1 MIVPRFTQERCL
13 ILTDADVESLLASAM
28 AAEQQSLTAAD
39 PSVLLPAWWDVADDD
54 LDLLISAID
63 PAVLNQA
70 RMLGLNAQPQHALYP
85 PDEDTRSG
93 PQLGQLQSRIL
104 TEAAYLALS
113 VGIKK
118 VVWPIRI
125 PTDHPDRIQAIGDTI
140 DRAMLI
146 ARLVT
151 LDATTDTA
159 PEVSIDTPFVDLN
172 DDQIFE
178 LARDMP
184 VPLETCWWN
193 AAPTLAAAQQRKA
206 DWNALTN
213 RSALQIEPKPGTQ
226 TPA

>member
-13 ILTDADVESLLASAM
+13 ILTDSDVESLLAAAM
-28 AAEQQSLTAAD
+28 ASEQQSLTASD
-39 PSVLLPAWWDVADDD
+39 PSVLLPAWWNAADED

-70 RMLGLNAQPQHALYP
+70 RMLGLGANPQHALYP
-85 PDEDTRSG
+85 PDEDTRS
-93 PQLGQLQSRIL
+93 PTQLGQLQSRIL
-104 TEAAYLALS
+104 TEAAYLALNS
-113 VGIKK
+113 GIKK
-118 VVWPIRI
+118 VVWPIRV
-125 PTDHPDRIQAIGDTI
+125 PTDHPNRIEAIGDTI

-146 ARLVT
+146 ARLVS
-151 LDATTDTA
+151 LDVTTQTA
-159 PEVSIDTPFVDLN
+159 PEVAIDTPFVDLN
-172 DDQIFE
+172 DDQVFE

-184 VPLETCWWN
+184 IPLETCWWN
-193 AAPTLAAAQQRKA
+193 AAPTLPAAQQRKA